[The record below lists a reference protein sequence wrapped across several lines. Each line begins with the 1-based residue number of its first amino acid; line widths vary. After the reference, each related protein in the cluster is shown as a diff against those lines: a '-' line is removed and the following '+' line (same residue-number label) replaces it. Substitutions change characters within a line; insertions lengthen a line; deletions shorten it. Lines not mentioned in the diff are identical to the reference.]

1 MDIIEPVGNYISVS
15 LSKAVGEDKV
25 PSPLSSDVEEKEELI
40 EKLVLESES
49 GGMKEASFLQV
60 TSPTDVDSWIPPAP
74 NLLIPSVM
82 YVDEKALREV

>member
-60 TSPTDVDSWIPPAP
+60 TSPTDVDNWIPPAP